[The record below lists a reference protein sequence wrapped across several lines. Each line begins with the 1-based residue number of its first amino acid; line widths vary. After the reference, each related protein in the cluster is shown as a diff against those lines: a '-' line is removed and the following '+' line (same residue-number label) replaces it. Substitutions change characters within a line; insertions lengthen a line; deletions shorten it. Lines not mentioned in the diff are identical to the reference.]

1 MGASERKS
9 RWTTRWAA
17 VATVVVVTLP
27 VTVAGADTGT
37 ADATSAVERD
47 AGHRPPGAIEP
58 DGGIAVFGHRGATG
72 YRPEHTVG
80 SYELAVQLGADFIEP
95 DLVVTADG
103 HLVARHENEIATT
116 TDVADH
122 PEFADRHTTK
132 VIDGV
137 EHTGWFTE
145 DFTLAELKT
154 LRVVERIPDQRSRNT
169 LYDGRYEILT
179 LQEILDLAEELGRR
193 HGRIIGVM
201 PEVKHPTYYEE
212 IGLGFERPLIR
223 TIKRNRLEDG
233 TGRFIVQS
241 NEPTILRRLDRRVDV
256 DLMQSLLNAGDA
268 YQGAPYDTVARG
280 KGPTY
285 DEMATPEGLAEIAT
299 YADWFTAQ
307 KNRFIPRVDGELG
320 PPSSLA
326 DDVREVGLKVSVYT
340 FRNENSFLP
349 PALRVGDD
357 PNEYGDAFAEYAAF
371 LALDLDGLFSD
382 NPDTAILARTDHLAG
397 TGASAAPQPAATTGA
412 RP

>member
-1 MGASERKS
+1 MAV
-9 RWTTRWAA
+9 TAA
-17 VATVVVVTLP
+17 FALAVP
-27 VTVAGADTGT
+27 VAGAVAATGGT
-37 ADATSAVERD
+37 GDAERGD
-47 AGHRPPGAIEP
+47 AERGDAMTVGRELAPE
-58 DGGIAVFGHRGATG
+58 GGIAVFGHRGATG
-72 YRPEHTVG
+72 YRPEHTLG

-103 HLVARHENEIATT
+103 ELVARHENEIGST
-116 TDVADH
+116 TDVADR

-145 DFTLAELKT
+145 DFTLAELRT
-154 LRVVERIPDQRSRNT
+154 LRVVERIPDVRPGNT
-169 LYDGRYEILT
+169 LYDGRYRILT
-179 LQEILDLAEELGRR
+179 LQEILDFADDAGERYGRT
-193 HGRIIGVM
+193 IGVM
-201 PEVKHPTYYEE
+201 PEVKHPTYFDE
-212 IGLGFERPLIR
+212 IGLGFERPLVR

-268 YQGAPYDTVARG
+268 YLGSPYDTVARG
-280 KGPTY
+280 HGPTY
-285 DEMATPEGLAEIAT
+285 DEMATPEGLAEIAR

-307 KNRFIPRVDGELG
+307 KNRFIPRVDGALG

-326 DDVREVGLKVSVYT
+326 DDARDAGLLVSVYT
-340 FRNENSFLP
+340 FRNENRYLP

-357 PNEYGDAFAEYAAF
+357 QNRYGEAFAEYEAF
-371 LALDLDGLFSD
+371 LDLGLDGLFSD
-382 NPDTAILARTDHLAG
+382 NPDTAIIARRDHLDARE
-397 TGASAAPQPAATTGA
+397 A